1 MYNSI
6 EIAERIREISRI
18 KNIVI
23 KDMLN
28 EIGLGKNTLMNFKTS
43 MPKADTLARI
53 ADYLQCSVDYLLG
66 RTNIREINKLTSD
79 SGGFVPL
86 HDEVIRPM
94 VGVAAAGKPLSMT
107 VGCYDMIRISAVSDK
122 HKKISPQD
130 FVVEI
135 HGDSMIDAGIFDG
148 DYAVIHPC
156 PAADNG
162 QIALVAVGED
172 CTLKR
177 FYRTPGGV
185 ELHPCN
191 PDHEVQRYRLSD
203 EIRIM
208 GLFVCTCTGDIIE
221 K

>member
-162 QIALVAVGED
+162 QIALVAVGKD

-177 FYRTPGGV
+177 FYRTTGGV

-221 K
+221 E

>member
-177 FYRTPGGV
+177 FYRTTGGV

-221 K
+221 E